1 MGLETSRA
9 MALWPDADVL
19 EVTDGV
25 LAACG
30 GGRSLHAGIGADASA
45 RLFRRRAL
53 HAVVLPAD
61 AAELSREL
69 ADRPDR
75 DVDLVCLYGVLDG
88 LERHDRVA
96 LFDHCLRVAARG
108 VLVVT
113 GTRTREAWEREL
125 LQRPCRK
132 HPLSQFIVPYDGLD
146 HRQGAAILLFE
157 PFDAGLTIGR
167 SVDGLLAG
175 RDLHM
180 DMLRE
185 GGRRADAHV
194 ARYMLAR
201 QFVRPGDR
209 VLDAACGLG
218 YGAAILTDGTLADS
232 VTGLDIDAS
241 AIRYA
246 NDHYARPRARLSF
259 AACDVARLSHIPDA
273 SFDIVVSFE
282 TIEHVADPDGFV
294 AACRRLLTPAGR
306 LICSV
311 PNAWVDET
319 GRDPNPHHLQVF
331 DRARIEDLCRAH
343 FLVEGVYG
351 QTAGGGMK
359 LPNASRALWKADD
372 DPRDAE
378 WWLVAAMV
386 PPAVTSA
393 APFRTGLSDDPES
406 DLTNVLAFARD
417 YRNPWL
423 AKALVT
429 IGLRPES
436 SAVLAALAD
445 DTLVR
450 ESDASGHPTADEG
463 AALCVK
469 AYRAI
474 EADRPMDDALHA
486 AIDRYCGVWSAVAH
500 VRRWQTSLRY
510 AEAMCW
516 IRQARWD
523 RAIPA
528 LEACASADALAFS
541 PHLATKTVGAAVL
554 RGWIAAQSGDADT
567 ARRWWTSGIAQT
579 ERALGHPWDDLLVS
593 RRSPP
598 LFGLREATLIVDL
611 ASRCAAGLHLL
622 PHLGDRP
629 GLVLSQFF
637 ESAVERGARDAE
649 RVRSLERQLQDAVRE
664 NDELRAHARAAALLR
679 SGRSLPTG
687 VRIAVFGAGSGGQR
701 ALRSLRARG
710 GDVACLTDNDRARH
724 GSIIDGVPVVDPASL
739 PTRGIDIVAVAS
751 LPGRSAIFAQLA
763 QMGYEIGRDVAF
775 VDQ

>member
-9 MALWPDADVL
+9 MALWPDTDVL
-19 EVTDGV
+19 EVMDGV

-30 GGRSLHAGIGADASA
+30 GGRSIHAGTGADASA
-45 RLFRRRAL
+45 RILRRRAL
-53 HAVVLPAD
+53 HATVFPGEAD
-61 AAELSREL
+61 ALRSAL
-69 ADRPDR
+69 AARPAN
-75 DVDLVCLYGVLDG
+75 DVDLICLYGVLDG
-88 LERHDRVA
+88 LALTDRVA
-96 LFDHCLRVAARG
+96 LFEDCLRVATRG

-113 GTRTREAWEREL
+113 GTRTREEWEREL
-125 LQRPCRK
+125 LQRQCRK
-132 HPLSQFIVPYDGLD
+132 HPLHQAIVPYGGLD
-146 HRQGAAILLFE
+146 HRLGATMLLFE

-167 SVDGLLAG
+167 SVDGLLAA

-218 YGAAILTDGTLADS
+218 YGAAILADGTLADS
-232 VTGLDIDAS
+232 VTGLDIDAT
-241 AIRYA
+241 AIA
-246 NDHYARPRARLSF
+246 YARDHFARTRARLSF
-259 AACDVARLSHIPDA
+259 AVCDAARLDHLPDA
-273 SFDIVVSFE
+273 SFDVVVSFE

-306 LICSV
+306 LVCSV
-311 PNAWVDET
+311 PNTWVDET
-319 GRDPNPHHLQVF
+319 GRDPNPHHLHVF
-331 DRARIEDLCRAH
+331 DRGGIERLCGKH
-343 FLVEGVYG
+343 FLIERVYG

-359 LPNASRALWKADD
+359 LPNALRALWAADD

-378 WWLVAAMV
+378 WWLVAGMV
-386 PPAVTSA
+386 PPAAATT
-393 APFRTGLSDDPES
+393 APFRTGLSEDPES
-406 DLTNVLAFARD
+406 DFANVLAFARD

-436 SAVLAALAD
+436 AAVLERIAD
-445 DTLVR
+445 DTLVV
-450 ESDASGHPTADEG
+450 EADASGHPTADAG

-474 EADRPMDDALHA
+474 EADLPLDHELEAQ
-486 AIDRYCGVWSAVAH
+486 IERYCSVWSAVAH
-500 VRRWQTSLRY
+500 VRRWQVSLRY
-510 AEAMCW
+510 AEAACW
-516 IRQARWD
+516 LRQARWE

-528 LEACASADALAFS
+528 LEACASADAMAFS
-541 PHLATKTVGAAVL
+541 PHLATKTVGAAFL
-554 RGWIAAQSGDADT
+554 RGWLAAQCGDVDG
-567 ARRWWTSGIAQT
+567 ARRWWTTGISQAEQ
-579 ERALGHPWDDLLVS
+579 ALGQPWDDLLVS
-593 RRSPP
+593 RRSPA

-622 PHLGDRP
+622 PHLTDRP
-629 GLVLSQFF
+629 GLVLSQVF
-637 ESAVERGARDAE
+637 ESPAERGSRNAE
-649 RVRSLERQLQDAVRE
+649 RVQSLERQLEALTRE

-679 SGRSLPTG
+679 SGEALPAD
-687 VRIAVFGAGSGGQR
+687 VRIAVFGAGSGGRR

-710 GDVACLTDNDRARH
+710 GDVACITDNDRARL
-724 GSIIDGVPVVDPASL
+724 GATIDGVPVVDPASL
-739 PTRGIDIVAVAS
+739 PERGIDIVAVAS

-763 QMGYEIGRDVAF
+763 QMGYEIGRDFASVET
-775 VDQ
+775 